1 MAGSYGLKRCRA
13 CFGDLLVLV
22 HGAGADPMAPTI
34 SPSRRRG
41 YPREDDDAPSVRVAE
56 AEELLAGL
64 CQGARS
70 FVSVWKA
77 IAV

>member
-1 MAGSYGLKRCRA
+1 VPVLPRWRPRSLRLDAGIC
-13 CFGDLLVLV
+13 
-22 HGAGADPMAPTI
+22 P
-34 SPSRRRG
+34 
-41 YPREDDDAPSVRVAE
+41 EDNDAPSVRVAE